1 MRRLWRTL
9 RGGLGD
15 KERLPRQPVTARP
28 ARFEPRN
35 GWRVLS
41 LVVAL
46 GGDDQIMVTTKKT
59 RAPAIR
65 QLIDKGKR
73 RGYVTQGEIIHLV
86 PDAEE
91 DAEMMNLV
99 EETLE
104 DEGIDVVDEE
114 VEEEGETAE
123 EVPERPR
130 RRSRREPINV
140 PVIDEELVADPV
152 RIYLKEI
159 SRAPLLTAEEE
170 VDLAKRVE
178 AGDSRAMQKIVRA
191 NLRLVVSIAKNY
203 VGRGLNLLDLIQEGN
218 IGLMRA
224 VQKYDWRRGYRF
236 STYATWWIRQAITR
250 AIADQART
258 IRLPV
263 HVSDTISRYMRASR
277 GLLQDL
283 GRNPTPAEVADAM
296 GISPNKLQDMLK
308 ASQRPVSLET
318 PVGEEEEDRLG
329 DFIRDQAARSPEE
342 MATEQMLREDTQ
354 DFLDALTPREKR
366 IVQLRFGLDDGRQRT
381 LEEVAKEFGLSR
393 ERVRQVEA
401 EALRKLRDS
410 TSALKRLR
418 DYLE

>member
-1 MRRLWRTL
+1 
-9 RGGLGD
+9 
-15 KERLPRQPVTARP
+15 
-28 ARFEPRN
+28 
-35 GWRVLS
+35 
-41 LVVAL
+41 
-46 GGDDQIMVTTKKT
+46 MVTTKKT
-59 RAPAIR
+59 RSPAIR

-104 DEGIDVVDEE
+104 DEGIDVVNEE